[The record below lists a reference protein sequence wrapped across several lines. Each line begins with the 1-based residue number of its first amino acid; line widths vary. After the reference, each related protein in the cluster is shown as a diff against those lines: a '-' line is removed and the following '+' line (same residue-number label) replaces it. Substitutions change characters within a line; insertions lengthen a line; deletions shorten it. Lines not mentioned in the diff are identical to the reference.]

1 MSKGNRFYVKVVC
14 FWQFL
19 NCTHIFVTK
28 ISSKRELQQIPF
40 NQSLD
45 IDFEDFINL
54 YKKCIAKPYV
64 LVIDTTLT
72 SDNPLN
78 FRNNLF

>member
-1 MSKGNRFYVKVVC
+1 MSKGNRFYVKVVY